1 MVIEKRESESNRL
14 KVRKMF
20 LNFEELKKWLLRF
33 GKFLKE
39 ANE

>member
-1 MVIEKRESESNRL
+1 MVIEKRKSESNRL
-14 KVRKMF
+14 KVWKMF
-20 LNFEELKKWLLRF
+20 LNFEELKKLLRF